1 MGGGHAASHPM
12 SNPRP
17 PNSSQTLEDANA
29 QLREL
34 DELKNTFVTL
44 VSHELRTPMSLVL
57 GYLQMGV
64 EQLGEGVNAETR
76 QYFETA
82 LENARHLAG
91 IIQELTDFAKL
102 QKAGPVALNDPIA
115 LGEAILQVFTML
127 RPALESKPLK
137 PSLDLPPE
145 IWKQRYDGES
155 LVIVFRN
162 LLSNAA
168 KFTPSGGRVW
178 VNGAH
183 AAGENMLAVYV
194 NDTAPPIPP
203 DRQAIIFQ
211 DFRQL
216 ENYLTRRYEG
226 MGLGLAVARR
236 TAVAL
241 GGDITLEV
249 YPRGNTFKV
258 MLPA

>member
-1 MGGGHAASHPM
+1 MNAPLTRDST
-12 SNPRP
+12 
-17 PNSSQTLEDANA
+17 QILEDANA
-29 QLREL
+29 RLREL
-34 DELKNTFVTL
+34 DELKDTFVTL
-44 VSHELRTPMSLVL
+44 VSHELRTPMALVM

-64 EQLGEGVNAETR
+64 EHLGEDVNAETR

-102 QKAGPVALNDPIA
+102 QRASPVQLTDSIA

-127 RPALESKPLK
+127 RPALESKPIK
-137 PSLDLPPE
+137 PSLDLPAD
-145 IWKQRYDGES
+145 IWNLRYDGES

-168 KFTPSGGRVW
+168 KFTPGGGRVW
-178 VNGAH
+178 VTGTRLS
-183 AAGENMLAVYV
+183 GKEMAVISV

-236 TAVAL
+236 TAMAL
-241 GGDITLEV
+241 GGDITLDV
-249 YPRGNTFKV
+249 TPRGNIFKV
-258 MLPA
+258 FLPA

>member
-1 MGGGHAASHPM
+1 M
-12 SNPRP
+12 SIYLPT
-17 PNSSQTLEDANA
+17 NSTQSLEDANA

-34 DELKNTFVTL
+34 EDLKDTFVTL
-44 VSHELRTPMSLVL
+44 VSHELRTPMALVL

-64 EQLGEGVNAETR
+64 EHLGDGASPETR
-76 QYFETA
+76 QYLETA

-102 QKAGPVALNDPIA
+102 QRAGPVELNDPIA

-137 PSLDLPPE
+137 PSLDLPAD
-145 IWKQRYDGES
+145 IWKLRYDGES
-155 LVIVFRN
+155 LVIIFRN
-162 LLSNAA
+162 LISNAA

-178 VNGAH
+178 VTGARLPGKDRV
-183 AAGENMLAVYV
+183 AIAV

-203 DRQAIIFQ
+203 EKQAIIFQ

-236 TAVAL
+236 TALAL
-241 GGDITLEV
+241 GGDITLQV
-249 YPRGNTFKV
+249 HSNGNSFQV
-258 MLPA
+258 MLPT

>member
-1 MGGGHAASHPM
+1 M
-12 SNPRP
+12 
-17 PNSSQTLEDANA
+17 NSVRTIEDTKA
-29 QLREL
+29 QRREL
-34 DELKNTFVTL
+34 EELKDTFVTL

-64 EQLGEGVNAETR
+64 EQLGDNVGDETR

-91 IIQELTDFAKL
+91 IIQELTDFARL
-102 QKAGPVALNDPIA
+102 QRATPVELADPIP

-137 PSLDLPPE
+137 PSLDMPTDIWRLP
-145 IWKQRYDGES
+145 YDGES
-155 LVIVFRN
+155 LVVIFRN
-162 LLSNAA
+162 LISNAA

-178 VNGAH
+178 VTGTRLPGLPKVSICVH
-183 AAGENMLAVYV
+183 
-194 NDTAPPIPP
+194 DTAPPIPP
-203 DRQAIIFQ
+203 EKQAIIFQ

-216 ENYLTRRYEG
+216 ENFLTRRYEG

-236 TAVAL
+236 TALAL
-241 GGDITLEV
+241 GGDITLQV
-249 YPRGNTFKV
+249 HPDGNKFTV
-258 MLPA
+258 TLPA

>member
-1 MGGGHAASHPM
+1 MINQLST
-12 SNPRP
+12 
-17 PNSSQTLEDANA
+17 NSTQVLEDANA
-29 QLREL
+29 RLREL
-34 DELKNTFVTL
+34 DELKDTFVTL
-44 VSHELRTPMSLVL
+44 VSHELRTPMALVL

-64 EQLGEGVNAETR
+64 EQLGDDGLSAESR
-76 QYFETA
+76 QYLETA

-102 QKAGPVALNDPIA
+102 QRASPVELNDPIP

-127 RPALESKPLK
+127 RPAFETKPLK
-137 PSLDLPPE
+137 PSLDLPPD
-145 IWKQRYDGES
+145 IWNLRYDGES
-155 LVIVFRN
+155 LVVIFRN

-178 VNGAH
+178 VNGAQLP
-183 AAGENMLAVYV
+183 GKDRVSICV
-194 NDTAPPIPP
+194 NDMAPPIPQEK
-203 DRQAIIFQ
+203 QAIIFQ

-236 TAVAL
+236 TALAL
-241 GGDITLEV
+241 GGDITLQV
-249 YPRGNTFKV
+249 HPYGNTFNV
-258 MLPA
+258 MLPTS

>member
-1 MGGGHAASHPM
+1 M
-12 SNPRP
+12 
-17 PNSSQTLEDANA
+17 NSVRNLDDTNA
-29 QLREL
+29 QLRDLE
-34 DELKNTFVTL
+34 ELKDTFVTL

-64 EQLGEGVNAETR
+64 EALGDDVKDETR

-91 IIQELTDFAKL
+91 IIQELTDFARL
-102 QKAGPVALNDPIA
+102 QRASPVDLADPIA

-137 PSLDLPPE
+137 PSLDMPGE
-145 IWKQRYDGES
+145 IWKLRYDGES
-155 LVIVFRN
+155 LIVIFRN
-162 LLSNAA
+162 LISNAA
-168 KFTPSGGRVW
+168 KFTPSGGRIW
-178 VNGAH
+178 VTGARLPGGSKVSICVH
-183 AAGENMLAVYV
+183 
-194 NDTAPPIPP
+194 DTAPPIPAEK
-203 DRQAIIFQ
+203 RAVIFQ

-236 TAVAL
+236 TALAL

-249 YPRGNTFKV
+249 HPDGNEFTV
-258 MLPA
+258 TLPA

>member
-1 MGGGHAASHPM
+1 MDPTL
-12 SNPRP
+12 
-17 PNSSQTLEDANA
+17 QLEDANA
-29 QLREL
+29 RLREL
-34 DELKNTFVTL
+34 DELKDTFVTL

-64 EQLGEGVNAETR
+64 EQLGPGVNGETR
-76 QYFETA
+76 QYLETA

-102 QKAGPVALNDPIA
+102 QRAGPVELNDPIA

-137 PSLDLPPE
+137 PSLDLPPD
-145 IWKQRYDGES
+145 IWKLRYDGES
-155 LVIVFRN
+155 LVIIFRN

-178 VNGAH
+178 VTGSRSP
-183 AAGENMLAVYV
+183 GRNMIAVDV
-194 NDTAPPIPP
+194 NDTAPPIPQE
-203 DRQAIIFQ
+203 RQAIIFQ

-236 TAVAL
+236 TALAL
-241 GGDITLEV
+241 GGDIALEV
-249 YPRGNTFKV
+249 HPQGNTFKV

>member
-1 MGGGHAASHPM
+1 MIWRSARRIM
-12 SNPRP
+12 VRP
-17 PNSSQTLEDANA
+17 KMDSSRTLENTNA

-34 DELKNTFVTL
+34 EELKDTFVTL

-64 EQLGEGVNAETR
+64 EHLGTGVDDETR
-76 QYFETA
+76 QYFGTA

-102 QKAGPVALNDPIA
+102 QKASPVELSDPLP

-127 RPALESKPLK
+127 RPALENKPLK
-137 PSLDLPPE
+137 PSLDLPPD
-145 IWKQRYDGES
+145 IWNLPYDGES
-155 LVIVFRN
+155 LVVIFRN
-162 LLSNAA
+162 LISNAA

-178 VNGAH
+178 VTGVRLPAETKVSICVH
-183 AAGENMLAVYV
+183 
-194 NDTAPPIPP
+194 DTAPPIPP
-203 DRQAIIFQ
+203 EKQAVIFQ

-216 ENYLTRRYEG
+216 ENFLTRRYEG

-236 TAVAL
+236 TALAL

-249 YPRGNTFKV
+249 HPNGNRFTV
-258 MLPA
+258 VLPV

>member
-1 MGGGHAASHPM
+1 MLM
-12 SNPRP
+12 SKPFP
-17 PNSSQTLEDANA
+17 SISTQALEDANA
-29 QLREL
+29 RLQEL
-34 DELKNTFVTL
+34 DELKDTFVTL
-44 VSHELRTPMSLVL
+44 VSHELRTPMALVL

-64 EQLGEGVNAETR
+64 ENLGEGVSAEER
-76 QYFETA
+76 QYLETA

-102 QKAGPVALNDPIA
+102 QRASPVELNDPIA
-115 LGEAILQVFTML
+115 LGDAILQVFTML
-127 RPALESKPLK
+127 RPSFETKPIK
-137 PSLDLPPE
+137 PSLDLPPD
-145 IWKQRYDGES
+145 IWKLHYDGES
-155 LVIVFRN
+155 LVVIFRN

-178 VNGAH
+178 VTGTRLR
-183 AAGENMLAVYV
+183 GKERVSICV
-194 NDTAPPIPP
+194 NDTAPPIPLEK
-203 DRQAIIFQ
+203 RALIFQ

-236 TAVAL
+236 TALAL

-249 YPRGNTFKV
+249 NTQGNTFNV
-258 MLPA
+258 MLPT